1 MNTRH
6 LLIALALAAT
16 SGAVLAQ
23 NVSTQAANVQGKSR
37 AQVIEELK
45 QARADGSLSV
55 ADYDYPA
62 LPAFV
67 STKTRAQVI
76 EELKVAQAQGLLAV
90 GDADY
95 PKLPAFVSTKTRAQV
110 QAELVEYQKHPDP
123 QGLYRGY

>member
-23 NVSTQAANVQGKSR
+23 NVSVQAQNVQGKTR

-45 QARADGSLSV
+45 QARADGTLTVS
-55 ADYDYPA
+55 DYDYPR

-76 EELKVAQAQGLLAV
+76 EELKVANAQGLVTV

-95 PKLPAFVSTKTRAQV
+95 PKLPAFVSTKSRAQV

>member
-6 LLIALALAAT
+6 LLIALALAVT
-16 SGAVLAQ
+16 SSAVTAETYAQ
-23 NVSTQAANVQGKSR
+23 SVNAPGKTR

-45 QARADGSLSV
+45 QARAAGLMPVGD
-55 ADYDYPA
+55 ADYPK

-76 EELKVAQAQGLLAV
+76 EELKQARAAGLMPV
-90 GDADY
+90 GDADF
-95 PKLPAFVSTKTRAQV
+95 PKEPVFVSTKTRAQV

-123 QGLYRGY
+123 QGLYQGA

>member
-23 NVSTQAANVQGKSR
+23 NVSDQARNVQGKTR

-45 QARADGSLSV
+45 QARADGTLTV
-55 ADYDYPA
+55 GDYDYPR

-76 EELKVAQAQGLLAV
+76 EELKVANAQGLVNV
-90 GDADY
+90 GDAYY
-95 PKLPAFVSTKTRAQV
+95 PKLPEFVSTKSRAQV
-110 QAELVEYQKHPDP
+110 QAELVEYQKNPDP